1 MRGTLTFADADDEE
15 PGGVRH
21 GIPLAHVGG
30 TLGDPKVEVSPD
42 AARSFAAAL
51 EPGRRLGAK
60 LGQAIGSENAR
71 ELADGVGNLLDRARK
86 HR

>member
-1 MRGTLTFADADDEE
+1 MR
-15 PGGVRH
+15 R

-30 TLGDPKVEVSPD
+30 TLGDPKVEVSSD

-60 LGQAIGSENAR
+60 LEQALGSESAR
-71 ELADGVGNLLDRARK
+71 ELADGLGNLLDKASRK